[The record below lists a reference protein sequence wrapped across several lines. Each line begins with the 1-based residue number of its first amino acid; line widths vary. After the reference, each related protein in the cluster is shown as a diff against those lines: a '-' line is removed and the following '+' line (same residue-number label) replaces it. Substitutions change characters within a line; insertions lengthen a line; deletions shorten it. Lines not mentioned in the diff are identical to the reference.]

1 MDARVRNEVPTAA
14 DEPFRRVVEWA
25 PTAIVMVDRD
35 GRIVLTNA
43 QTERIFGYRREE
55 LQGQPV
61 EILVPERFAGHHPGF
76 RQGFLADPHTRPM
89 GSGRDLFARRRDGS
103 EFPVE
108 IGLTP
113 IDSGDGVL
121 VLAAIVDLTERKRLE
136 ERFRRVVEYA
146 PSAMVMIDRGG
157 RIVLVNAQTE
167 QLFGY
172 PRRELIDHSVDML
185 VPEALRKDHVAYRN
199 GFFELPQPR
208 PMGVGRDLFARRA
221 DGTTFPVEIGLNPIE
236 TEDGTMVLASVVD
249 ITERQRAQQKLET
262 ALKEKTVLLNEVHHR
277 VKNNLQ
283 VVASLLN
290 LQAQHSADPA
300 LRAILSESQSRV
312 RAMALTHQLLYE
324 RKDYSRIDLG
334 EYLERL
340 AQLLFSSYR
349 EGSAHLSLR
358 RSMPAA
364 PLYLDLDR
372 AIPCGLVVNELVTN
386 AFKHGFPDGR
396 RGEITIQLTALG
408 DELEIVVADD
418 GVGLPAELDP
428 ATVKSLGLQLVAL
441 LTDQLGGRYHLERQ
455 PGTRFTLRFPGLPN
469 GREAS

>member
-1 MDARVRNEVPTAA
+1 MDARVRNEVPAA
-14 DEPFRRVVEWA
+14 ED
-25 PTAIVMVDRD
+25 
-35 GRIVLTNA
+35 
-43 QTERIFGYRREE
+43 
-55 LQGQPV
+55 
-61 EILVPERFAGHHPGF
+61 
-76 RQGFLADPHTRPM
+76 DP
-89 GSGRDLFARRRDGS
+89 
-103 EFPVE
+103 
-108 IGLTP
+108 
-113 IDSGDGVL
+113 
-121 VLAAIVDLTERKRLE
+121 
-136 ERFRRVVEYA
+136 FRRVVEYA
-146 PSAMVMIDRGG
+146 PSAMVMIDRAG

-167 QLFGY
+167 LLFGY
-172 PRRELIDHSVDML
+172 PRQELIDQSVDML
-185 VPEALRKDHVAYRN
+185 VPEALRKDHVAYRT
-199 GFFELPQPR
+199 GFFDVPQPR

-236 TEDGTMVLASVVD
+236 TEDGMMVLASVVD

-262 ALKEKTVLLNEVHHR
+262 ALQEKTVLLNEVHHR

-283 VVASLLN
+283 VIASLLN
-290 LQAQHSADPA
+290 LQAQHSTDPA

-324 RKDYSRIDLG
+324 GKDYSRIDLG

-358 RSMPAA
+358 RSMPAE
-364 PLYLDLDR
+364 PVYLDLDR

-396 RGEITIQLTALG
+396 RGEISIQLTALA

-418 GVGLPAELDP
+418 GIGLPAELDP

-441 LTDQLGGRYHLERQ
+441 LTDQLGGRYQFERQ
-455 PGTRFTLRFPGLPN
+455 PGTRFTLRFPGLPSA
-469 GREAS
+469 REPS